1 MSNLMESL
9 KRKADAITTD
19 LLPAKSKVRC
29 EAEYKKFLSWLS
41 IEKLEPCVV
50 SD

>member
-1 MSNLMESL
+1 MTYLMESL

-19 LLPAKSKVRC
+19 LFPVRLRVRC
-29 EAEYKKFLSWLS
+29 DADHKKFLNWLS

>member
-1 MSNLMESL
+1 MSNVMESL

-19 LLPAKSKVRC
+19 LFPVKSRVRC
-29 EAEYKKFLSWLS
+29 NAEYKIFLNWLS
-41 IEKLEPCVV
+41 IEMLEPCVV